1 MDFPLL
7 SIFLTML
14 FFFLWIVWLILLF
27 KIIGDIFRSHDL
39 GGGAKA
45 GWLLLVLILPFVG
58 VFAYLIARGDSMAE
72 RHERPTARL

>member
-1 MDFPLL
+1 
-7 SIFLTML
+7 ML

-45 GWLLLVLILPFVG
+45 GWLFLVLILPFVG

-72 RHERPTARL
+72 RHEKHDARL